1 VRAAALPAVVLLMS
15 YGYPPIYRAMHRTRL
30 GLVLLALSLTGCNDR
45 EAPPVAPEIRAAGLR
60 FAPEVTDKERA
71 WVLAAI
77 DKARPEARQLIDDVD
92 GMVTVRTWRDRNDI
106 AVGLMTTAGSGT
118 YNVSFNLAYLNADR
132 RIDREATVLHELGH
146 VIDHAIVPPELRD
159 QLAASLPPVGSC
171 TSAHT
176 GDCTAPEERF
186 ADTFAKWAL
195 RGAVSVAGAGY
206 GVATPASLE
215 DWGAPLAALAIEI
228 EVAAAR

>member
-1 VRAAALPAVVLLMS
+1 MS
-15 YGYPPIYRAMHRTRL
+15 YGYPPINEAMQRTRL
-30 GLVLLALSLTGCNDR
+30 GLVLLALAFTGCQSQ
-45 EAPPVAPEIRAAGLR
+45 ESPLVAPEVRAATLR
-60 FAPEVTDKERA
+60 FAPEVTDKERE
-71 WVLAAI
+71 WILAAI

-106 AVGLMTTAGSGT
+106 AVGLMTTEGAGT
-118 YNVSFNLAYLNADR
+118 YGVSFNLAYLNADR
-132 RIDREATVLHELGH
+132 KIDRDSTVLHELGH
-146 VIDHAIVPPELRD
+146 VIDHAIVPPELRN

-171 TSAHT
+171 TTTHT

-195 RGAVSVAGAGY
+195 RGAVSAAGAGY

-215 DWGAPLAALAIEI
+215 DWGAPLADLAIEI
-228 EVAAAR
+228 EVAAAP